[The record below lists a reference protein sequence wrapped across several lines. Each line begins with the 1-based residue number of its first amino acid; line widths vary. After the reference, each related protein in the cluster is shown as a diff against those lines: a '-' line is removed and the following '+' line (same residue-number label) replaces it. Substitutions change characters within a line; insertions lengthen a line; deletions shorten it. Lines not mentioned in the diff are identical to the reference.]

1 MTSCG
6 RRGARRHDVFL
17 PTGPMPATP
26 PTTQNSGLGIVDAV
40 TALGEKALNSVAVL
54 GGMTLFFGQTL
65 TWLFARWP
73 NRQLLVASLHQIGVR
88 SVPVIALTGAFI
100 GMVLAVQSYYQ
111 FQAFGMESRLGVMI
125 NLSMYRELGPVLAAT
140 MLAGRVGS
148 AIAAELGTMKVTE
161 QIDALASMGASP
173 IQHLVVPRFLACLAM
188 IPLLT
193 IAAIAMG
200 VLGGA
205 FYCIYVFDVDPYFYL
220 ANSRDGTSSWD
231 IAYGV
236 IKSFFFGGAIAI
248 ISCYRGFHSS
258 AGAEGVGRA
267 ATIAFVQSFVVIL
280 VLDLVLSIGL
290 DRAYQA
296 VWPQE
301 WRV

>member
-1 MTSCG
+1 M
-6 RRGARRHDVFL
+6 
-17 PTGPMPATP
+17 PTTP
-26 PTTQNSGLGIVDAV
+26 PTTRSSGLGIADAV
-40 TALGEKALNSVAVL
+40 ASLGAKTLNSVAVL

-65 TWLFARWP
+65 SWMLARWP

-88 SVPVIALTGAFI
+88 SVPVVALTGAFI

-205 FYCIYVFDVDPYFYL
+205 FYCIYVFDVDPYFYF

-280 VLDLVLSIGL
+280 ILDLVLSIGL

>member
-1 MTSCG
+1 MSASGEATNASPGTSGFGVVDSIG
-6 RRGARRHDVFL
+6 RLGASVIDAIATLGAMAVF
-17 PTGPMPATP
+17 
-26 PTTQNSGLGIVDAV
+26 
-40 TALGEKALNSVAVL
+40 
-54 GGMTLFFGQTL
+54 FWQTL
-65 TWLFARWP
+65 SWLFARRP
-73 NRQLLVASLHQIGVR
+73 RRALVVASLHQIGVL
-88 SVPVIALTGAFI
+88 SLPVIMLTGAFI
-100 GMVLAVQSYYQ
+100 GMVLAVQAYNQ
-111 FQAFGMESRLGVMI
+111 FQSFGMESRLGVMI

-173 IQHLVVPRFLACLAM
+173 IHHLVVPRFIACLTM

-205 FYCIYVFDVDPYFYL
+205 FYCIFVFDVDPYFYFN
-220 ANSRDGTSSWD
+220 NSREGTGPWD
-231 IAYGV
+231 ILYGV
-236 IKSFFFGGAIAI
+236 IKSIFFGGAIAI
-248 ISCYRGFHSS
+248 ISCYRGFQSS

-280 VLDLVLSIGL
+280 MLDLVLSIGL
-290 DRAYQA
+290 DRFYEAF
-296 VWPQE
+296 WPRE